1 MILYVL
7 LIVLVISRVMLIALL
22 RSDFKIQLNI
32 VITLEITRKKEI
44 ILRHY

>member
-32 VITLEITRKKEI
+32 VITLKITRKKEI

>member
-1 MILYVL
+1 MILYIL

-32 VITLEITRKKEI
+32 VITLKITRKKEI